1 VLTFPLCAT
10 SPPTHL
16 VPPTLF
22 PYTTLFRS
30 IWSFWSPVTS
40 PSTQFVAS
48 ESDGH
53 RNTETCTRSYQ
64 KSFICPTCIC
74 SRIAAPTKSRDTK
87 VTSTTE
93 TTIEKFLRR
102 PDQTSE
108 RMKPALMR
116 RLRTCPLR

>member
-48 ESDGH
+48 EPDGH

-74 SRIAAPTKSRDTK
+74 SRIAAPTKSRR
-87 VTSTTE
+87 SE
-93 TTIEKFLRR
+93 EH
-102 PDQTSE
+102 TSE
-108 RMKPALMR
+108 LQSRFDLVC
-116 RLRTCPLR
+116 RLLLDKKKEDRH